1 MNKNTFLCV
10 IITCLIFANF
20 FIYSKVI
27 SDTIPEAVYPNYVS
41 DKADAENIEE
51 DSNKEP
57 EVTYLTA
64 STADTKSGDLV
75 LINTTHPYA
84 FDNSPSVVRYLSNV
98 SVYTA
103 KTPNYSVSNM
113 NVFMDETAIDALNR
127 MMDDFYAHLGNK
139 KTIIVTQ
146 GLRTYEE
153 QQEMLELKI
162 SQLGENQ
169 TIAQKPGYSEHHT
182 GLAMDISTY
191 VNGVMGT
198 FTGENEY
205 AWVHENAHKYGFIL
219 RYPSGK
225 EDITGISHE
234 TWHFRYVGVPHAQ
247 YMYRNGYTLEEYI
260 DILAMYPF
268 ESIQLNITDEVTGKE
283 YSIYS
288 VPVEQDGTRI
298 PVPAR
303 GYNGYT
309 LSGDNNEHIIVTVEK
324 ESAMPSVDTTTPTE
338 DIPTE
343 DTSVTE

>member
-27 SDTIPEAVYPNYVS
+27 TDTIPDAVYPNYVS
-41 DKADAENIEE
+41 EETDAENGKQD
-51 DSNKEP
+51 DSNSVP
-57 EVTYLTA
+57 DNITYLTVN
-64 STADTKSGDLV
+64 TADTKSGDLV
-75 LINTTHPYA
+75 LVNTTHPFA
-84 FDNSPSVVRYLSNV
+84 FDNNPSVVRYLSNV

-153 QQEMLELKI
+153 QQAMLELKI

-191 VNGVMGT
+191 INGVMGT

-205 AWVHENAHKYGFIL
+205 AWVHENAHKYGFVL

-225 EDITGISHE
+225 EDITGISYE
-234 TWHFRYVGVPHAQ
+234 SWHFRYVGVPHAQ

-268 ESIQLNITDEVTGKE
+268 ESIQLNITDEVTAKE

-303 GYNGYT
+303 GYDGYT
-309 LSGDNNEHIIVTVEK
+309 LSGDNNGHIIVTVEK
-324 ESAMPSVDTTTPTE
+324 ESAMPPADNTPTDSE
-338 DIPTE
+338 P
-343 DTSVTE
+343 VTAEPIQ

>member
-27 SDTIPEAVYPNYVS
+27 TDTIPEAVYPNYVS
-41 DKADAENIEE
+41 GETTDIEGTE
-51 DSNKEP
+51 EASKEP

-64 STADTKSGDLV
+64 NTADVKAGDLILV
-75 LINTTHPYA
+75 NTTHPFT
-84 FDNSPSVVRYLSNV
+84 FDNVPSLVRSFSNV

-113 NVFMDETAIDALNR
+113 NVFMDETAIEAVNR
-127 MMDDFYAHLGNK
+127 MLDDFYAHLGNK
-139 KTIIVTQ
+139 KSVIVTQ

-153 QQEMLELKI
+153 QQAMLELKI
-162 SQLGENQ
+162 SQFGENQ

-205 AWVHENAHKYGFIL
+205 AWVHENAHKYGFVL
-219 RYPSGK
+219 RYPAGK

-298 PVPAR
+298 PIPAK

-309 LSGDNNEHIIVTVEK
+309 LSGDNNGHIIVTVEK
-324 ESAMPSVDTTTPTE
+324 TSQEPAIEETPAE
-338 DIPTE
+338 DVPAE
-343 DTSVTE
+343 DTAVTE